1 MADIDNY
8 ESEIERLK
16 SLISGE
22 GTSSLTSFSP
32 EPKKS
37 LEPSSTPKSFV
48 TSGTAQ
54 SFSASDSSQSKQAEG
69 TKPENLE
76 TKKTPNV
83 TSGPVGLDIG
93 TSHVV
98 SAYKKGESIRTF
110 KQLNAFFTIPASNF
124 TKDILAQNNIMFFEF
139 DKKFYIS
146 GFAAD
151 GFANMFNTNTRRSIE
166 KGILSPRESE
176 GIQVIKAV
184 VSSIVSKPTKFGET
198 ICFSVP
204 GQPIDS
210 NISLVYHESVIKR
223 FLSTLGY
230 VPISI
235 NEGLAV
241 VMSELKNENYT
252 GIGISFGGGMCNVCL
267 SYYSVPVI
275 TFSIQRGGD
284 YIDAM
289 AGASIGEPATKMKGI
304 KEAGLDFTSKDTSDR
319 AIIAIHI
326 FYDDL
331 IITLLKAMRDVF
343 SSSERIPKLDRPIPI
358 ILSGGTSL
366 PNGFRDRFQ
375 KAMKAV
381 KLPLEI
387 SYINVAEEP
396 LTSIAKGAYLM
407 ALTESA

>member
-1 MADIDNY
+1 MADLDNY

-22 GTSSLTSFSP
+22 GTSSVTSFSP

-37 LEPSSTPKSFV
+37 QEPPTPSKASVSTHA
-48 TSGTAQ
+48 TDT
-54 SFSASDSSQSKQAEG
+54 SQSKQSEGSNAEQAEG
-69 TKPENLE
+69 
-76 TKKTPNV
+76 KKIPNV
-83 TSGPVGLDIG
+83 TTGPVGLDIG

-98 SAYKKGESIRTF
+98 SAFKKGESLKTF

-146 GFAAD
+146 GYAAD
-151 GFANMFNTNTRRSIE
+151 GFANMFNTNTRRSID

-204 GQPIDS
+204 GQPVDS
-210 NISLVYHESVIKR
+210 NISIVYHESVIKR

-267 SYYSVPVI
+267 AYYSVPVI
-275 TFSIQRGGD
+275 TFSIQKGGD

-289 AGASIGEPATKMKGI
+289 AGASIGESATKMKGI
-304 KEAGLDFTSKDTSDR
+304 KEAGLDFTSKDVSDR
-319 AIIAIHI
+319 AIIALQI

-343 SSSERIPKLDRPIPI
+343 SSSERIPKLERPIPI

-375 KAMKAV
+375 KAMKSV

-407 ALTESA
+407 AQTESV

>member
-1 MADIDNY
+1 MADLDNY

-16 SLISGE
+16 NLISGE
-22 GTSSLTSFSP
+22 TMSSLTPFSP

-37 LEPSSTPKSFV
+37 HEPAVPVSD
-48 TSGTAQ
+48 Q
-54 SFSASDSSQSKQAEG
+54 SRQKQAEDTSSEAG
-69 TKPENLE
+69 
-76 TKKTPNV
+76 KKTANV

-98 SAYKKGESIRTF
+98 SAYKKGEAMRTF

-139 DKKFYIS
+139 DKKFFITGYS
-146 GFAAD
+146 AD
-151 GFANMFNTNTRRSIE
+151 GFANMFNANTRRSID

-184 VSSIVSKPTKFGET
+184 VSSIVSKPTKFGEI
-198 ICFSVP
+198 ICFSMP

-267 SYYSVPVI
+267 SYYSVPII
-275 TFSIQRGGD
+275 TFSIQKGGD

-289 AGASIGEPATKMKGI
+289 AGASIGESATKMKGI
-304 KEAGLDFTSKDTSDR
+304 KEALLDFTSKDTTDR
-319 AIIAIHI
+319 AVIALQI

-343 SSSERIPKLDRPIPI
+343 SSSEHMPKLDRPIPI

-375 KAMKAV
+375 KALKGIN
-381 KLPLEI
+381 LPLEI

-407 ALTESA
+407 ATTESV

>member
-1 MADIDNY
+1 MADLDNY

-22 GTSSLTSFSP
+22 GMPPMTSLTP
-32 EPKKS
+32 EPKQSQKPYVS
-37 LEPSSTPKSFV
+37 ESPQPKPITVQTYVSESPQPKQTDAPKSE
-48 TSGTAQ
+48 
-54 SFSASDSSQSKQAEG
+54 KPEG
-69 TKPENLE
+69 TK
-76 TKKTPNV
+76 KSNV
-83 TSGPVGLDIG
+83 TTGPVGLDIG

-98 SAYKKGESIRTF
+98 SAFKRGDSVRSF

-139 DKKFYIS
+139 EKKFYITGYS
-146 GFAAD
+146 AD

-176 GIQVIKAV
+176 GIQVIKSV
-184 VSSIVSKPTKFGET
+184 VGSVVSKPSKFGET

-252 GIGISFGGGMCNVCL
+252 GIGVSFGGGMCNVCL
-267 SYYSVPVI
+267 SYYSVPII
-275 TFSIQRGGD
+275 TFSIQKGGD

-289 AGASIGEPATKMKGI
+289 AGASIGEPATKIKCI
-304 KEAGLDFTSKDTSDR
+304 KEASLDFTKDTTDR
-319 AIIAIHI
+319 AIIALQI

-331 IITLLKAMRDVF
+331 IITLLKAMREVF
-343 SSSERIPKLDRPIPI
+343 SSSEHMPKLDRAIPI

-366 PNGFRDRFQ
+366 PNGFKERFQ
-375 KAMKAV
+375 KSMKGI
-381 KLPLEI
+381 KMPMDI
-387 SYINVAEEP
+387 SYVAIAEEP

-407 ALTESA
+407 AQTESV